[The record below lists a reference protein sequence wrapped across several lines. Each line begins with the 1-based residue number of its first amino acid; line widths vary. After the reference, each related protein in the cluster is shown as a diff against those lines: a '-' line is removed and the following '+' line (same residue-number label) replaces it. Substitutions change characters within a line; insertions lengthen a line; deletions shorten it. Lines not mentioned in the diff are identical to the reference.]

1 MGVYVYAGTL
11 YAWLSCLRRFCF
23 LLVFLQLDR
32 QPTQRGKKKLLKQAE
47 YRAKYNAKKQASQ
60 GRSNAIL
67 NLKKEETQGHLK
79 KQR

>member
-1 MGVYVYAGTL
+1 MCTQVLYTL
-11 YAWLSCLRRFCF
+11 GYC
-23 LLVFLQLDR
+23 VFAVSASSSSSFSWIVNR
-32 QPTQRGKKKLLKQAE
+32 HREVKKKQLTQAE